1 MGIFR
6 AGDPARNRGK
16 STAWHVGRAIG
27 LVCVINFILFVAGS
41 FYLGGDALNGYR
53 RDGHYFLRM
62 YSTFTE
68 VSRSVFLYSEWHGLL
83 LIGNFAI
90 VLVASQLF
98 RKKLSQSK

>member
-1 MGIFR
+1 M
-6 AGDPARNRGK
+6 
-16 STAWHVGRAIG
+16 AWHVVRAIG

-41 FYLGGDALNGYR
+41 FYLGGDALNGYQ
-53 RDGHYFLRM
+53 RDGHYFLGM
-62 YSTFTE
+62 HSNGPFTE